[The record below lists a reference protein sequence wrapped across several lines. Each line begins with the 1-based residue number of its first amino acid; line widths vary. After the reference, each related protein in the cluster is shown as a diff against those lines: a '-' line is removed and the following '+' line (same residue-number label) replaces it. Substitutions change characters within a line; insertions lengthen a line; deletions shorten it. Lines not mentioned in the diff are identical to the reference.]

1 MISRRY
7 GFFMVLALLT
17 LSCQLEAKAG
27 PEFNMLKFM
36 LGSRQQ
42 EPKMY
47 LPASVVLG
55 SDLEVLVVA
64 PGAKCIKL
72 ISSKEPGETDLNGTS
87 LKVAPTFT
95 EIGEQLGSRAEFK
108 VKLDPEKD
116 AELLNK
122 FCYFEAL
129 VTYEDAAGRSLTRT
143 ANFYGSNAA
152 YSNVNAVK
160 IIPIKQESAG
170 AGMAKALMPGFFNQN
185 QNQKF

>member
-1 MISRRY
+1 
-7 GFFMVLALLT
+7 
-17 LSCQLEAKAG
+17 
-27 PEFNMLKFM
+27 MLKYM

-55 SDLEVLVVA
+55 SDIEVLVVA

-72 ISSKEPGETDLNGTS
+72 VSSKEQGETELEGNH
-87 LKVAPTFT
+87 LHVAPEFT
-95 EIGEQLGSRAEFK
+95 EIGEQFGSRAEFK

-129 VTYEDAAGRSLTRT
+129 VTYEDALGNSITKT

-160 IIPIKQESAG
+160 VIPVKQESG
-170 AGMAKALMPGFFNQN
+170 ATGMAKALMPGFFNQN